1 MENSVRVARDALL
14 GFVERLLTAE
24 KLSPY
29 QARLMAESLVEASLR
44 GVDSHGV
51 HLLPYYIRQF
61 RAGNIDLAAA
71 GRVVSESG
79 ACLLYDGE
87 HGLGQQIS
95 AVCCDHAVRLA
106 RLYGMGLVLARRSN
120 HFGAAAFWGQRISSQ
135 GMIGIVM
142 CNASPSVP
150 PWQGR
155 EGRVGTNPICVSV
168 PSTGRGAWLLD
179 MATTTVAMNKIVQ
192 AAANG
197 RATIPPG
204 WAVDRDGVPTT
215 DTQAARRGWLMPLG
229 GYKGSGLNLMVE
241 ILCAVLSGGVLST
254 GVGGLHI
261 LDRKMNTSQLFLA
274 VDVTRFLPLDQFQA
288 RMEQLVT
295 LIKSTPP
302 ARGYGEVLVAG
313 DPESRAAE
321 QRLREGIPV
330 DLSTW
335 ERLGE
340 LAAEHGL
347 PLPPAIHQRARA

>member
-1 MENSVRVARDALL
+1 
-14 GFVERLLTAE
+14 
-24 KLSPY
+24 
-29 QARLMAESLVEASLR
+29 MAESLVEASLR

-61 RAGNIDLAAA
+61 RAGNIDLAAS
-71 GRVVSESG
+71 GRIVSESG

-95 AVCCDHAVRLA
+95 AICCDHAVRLA
-106 RLYGMGLVLARRSN
+106 RAHGVGLVLARHSN
-120 HFGAAAFWGQRISSQ
+120 HFGAAAFWGRRISSH

-155 EGRVGTNPICVSV
+155 EGRVGTNPICVAV

-179 MATTTVAMNKIVQ
+179 MATTTVAMNKIIQ

-197 RATIPPG
+197 RATIPAG
-204 WAVDRDGVPTT
+204 WAMDRDGVPTT
-215 DTQAARRGWLMPLG
+215 DTREARRGWLMPLG

-254 GVGGLHI
+254 QVGGLHI

-302 ARGYGEVLVAG
+302 ARGFGEVLVAG

-321 QRLREGIPV
+321 QRLREGIPI
-330 DLSTW
+330 DPSTW
-335 ERLGE
+335 QRLSE
-340 LAAEHGL
+340 LAAGHGL
-347 PLPPAIHQRARA
+347 ELPSAIESGTPA

>member
-1 MENSVRVARDALL
+1 M
-14 GFVERLLTAE
+14 T
-24 KLSPY
+24 
-29 QARLMAESLVEASLR
+29 ESLVEASLR

-61 RAGNIDLAAA
+61 RAGNVDLRAD
-71 GRVVSESG
+71 GHIVSESG

-87 HGLGQQIS
+87 HGLGQHVS
-95 AVCCDHAVRLA
+95 AICCDHAVRLA
-106 RLYGMGLVLARRSN
+106 RLHGVGLVLARRSN
-120 HFGAAAFWGQRISSQ
+120 HFGAAAFWGRRISRH

-168 PSTGRGAWLLD
+168 PSEGRGAWLLD

-197 RATIPPG
+197 RPAIPPG
-204 WAVDRDGVPTT
+204 WAMDQDGVPTT
-215 DTQAARRGWLMPLG
+215 DTRQARAGWLMPLG

-254 GVGGLHI
+254 EVGGLHI
-261 LDRKMNTSQLFLA
+261 FDRRMNTSQLFLA
-274 VDVTRFLPLDQFQA
+274 VDVARFLPLEEFQA
-288 RMEQLVT
+288 RMERLVT

-302 ARGYGEVLVAG
+302 AKGFDEVLVAG
-313 DPESRAAE
+313 EPERRSARRRR
-321 QRLREGIPV
+321 QEGIPV
-330 DLSTW
+330 DPSTW
-335 ERLGE
+335 QRLSE

-347 PLPPAIHQRARA
+347 NLPPPLPHSPLS